1 MKAIN
6 TAAGLYSGKLNGM
19 VYYVRNGKTYVR
31 RAPSPEKKAA
41 PSEKQQGLNTRF
53 RAVQWMYRTFRE
65 MVSPDIWRAAGKEQG
80 KMAHNLFHSLNCG
93 CFDEGGRLIDPEN
106 FHFSGG
112 SLLLPREITVER
124 EGPGVFR
131 ARWEEEREMTTAA
144 TTDRLQ
150 VGVLPGDR
158 PEAVQAVTTVSGQRG
173 DKEGT
178 FILAPDITGTAHVY
192 LYFARE
198 DGTAFSPSR
207 YFRVETGL

>member
-1 MKAIN
+1 MKAIDPN
-6 TAAGLYSGKLNGM
+6 NGLYSGKINGM
-19 VYYVRNGKTYVR
+19 VFYVRNGKTYVR
-31 RAPSPEKKAA
+31 RAPTRDKKKEPNEKVRK
-41 PSEKQQGLNTRF
+41 LNNRF
-53 RAVQWMYRTFRE
+53 RAVQWMYHVFRR
-65 MVSPDIWRAAGKEQG
+65 MVSADIWQTAAKERG
-80 KMAHNLFHSLNCG
+80 MMGSNLFHSMNCG
-93 CFDEGGRLIDPEN
+93 CFDEGGRLVDPEN
-106 FHFSGG
+106 FHFSAG

-144 TTDRLQ
+144 ATDRLQ

-178 FILAPDITGTAHVY
+178 FTLAPDITGTAHVY

-198 DGTAFSPSR
+198 DETAFSPSR